1 MEEPTVRSYRI
12 RGTRITGPQQLALD
26 TYWDQYG
33 IEHSQQVL
41 DIPAI
46 FPTSQKVVMEIG
58 FGMGEATALIA
69 RDFPDTG
76 FFAVDVHRPGVGK
89 LFSLIQEH
97 QLKNLR
103 VIQGDGVNQ
112 DSIRQI
118 LQNLKDRKI
127 SACNIV
133 FGMGGKLLQADLD
146 RDTMEAAM
154 KCSSTTVNGR
164 KIDVYKQPITDSK
177 KNSKRGELTLVIEN
191 GEYKTI
197 RVEDKTDAQEEVL
210 QLVYENGKLYNIP
223 SLDEIR
229 QRVNNTFIY

>member
-33 IEHSQQVL
+33 IEQSTQRL
-41 DIPAI
+41 DIHSI

-89 LFSLIQEH
+89 LFSLIKEH

-103 VIQGDGVNQ
+103 VIQGDAHLVMH
-112 DSIRQI
+112 DM
-118 LQNLKDRKI
+118 
-127 SACNIV
+127 
-133 FGMGGKLLQADLD
+133 FAD
-146 RDTMEAAM
+146 A
-154 KCSSTTVNGR
+154 
-164 KIDVYKQPITDSK
+164 
-177 KNSKRGELTLVIEN
+177 
-191 GEYKTI
+191 
-197 RVEDKTDAQEEVL
+197 
-210 QLVYENGKLYNIP
+210 
-223 SLDEIR
+223 SLDGVHLFFPDPWPKKRHNKRRIVNENFLQQVASKLKPGGFIHIATDWVPYAEWIDEVFTATTLFTGG
-229 QRVNNTFIY
+229 RVARPDWRPLTRFEGQGITKDHQVNDFRFVKS

>member
-26 TYWDQYG
+26 TYWDHYG
-33 IEHSQQVL
+33 IEQSQQIL

-103 VIQGDGVNQ
+103 VIQGDAHLVMHDMFADSSLDGVHLFFPDPWPKKRHNK
-112 DSIRQI
+112 R
-118 LQNLKDRKI
+118 R
-127 SACNIV
+127 IV
-133 FGMGGKLLQADLD
+133 NENFLLQVASKLKPGGFIHIATDWVPYAEWID
-146 RDTMEAAM
+146 EVFAA
-154 KCSSTTVNGR
+154 STLFTGGRVARPDWRPLTRFEGQGITKDHQVNDFR
-164 KIDVYKQPITDSK
+164 FI
-177 KNSKRGELTLVIEN
+177 KN
-191 GEYKTI
+191 
-197 RVEDKTDAQEEVL
+197 
-210 QLVYENGKLYNIP
+210 
-223 SLDEIR
+223 
-229 QRVNNTFIY
+229 

>member
-33 IEHSQQVL
+33 IEQSRQIL

-103 VIQGDGVNQ
+103 VIQGDAHLVMHDMFADSSLDGVHLFFPDPWPKKRHNKRR
-112 DSIRQI
+112 IVNENF
-118 LQNLKDRKI
+118 LQQVASKVKQGGFIHIATDWVPYAEWI
-127 SACNIV
+127 DEV
-133 FGMGGKLLQADLD
+133 FAASKLFTGGKVARPDWRPLTRFEGQGITKDHQ
-146 RDTMEAAM
+146 
-154 KCSSTTVNGR
+154 VNDFR
-164 KIDVYKQPITDSK
+164 FI
-177 KNSKRGELTLVIEN
+177 KN
-191 GEYKTI
+191 
-197 RVEDKTDAQEEVL
+197 
-210 QLVYENGKLYNIP
+210 
-223 SLDEIR
+223 
-229 QRVNNTFIY
+229 

>member
-33 IEHSQQVL
+33 IEQSRQIL

-69 RDFPDTG
+69 RDFPETG

-103 VIQGDGVNQ
+103 VIQGDAHLVMHDMFADASLDGVHLFFPDPWPKKRHNKRR
-112 DSIRQI
+112 IVNENF
-118 LQNLKDRKI
+118 LQQVASKLKPGGFIHIATDWVPYAEWI
-127 SACNIV
+127 DEV
-133 FGMGGKLLQADLD
+133 FAATTLFTGG
-146 RDTMEAAM
+146 
-154 KCSSTTVNGR
+154 
-164 KIDVYKQPITDSK
+164 
-177 KNSKRGELTLVIEN
+177 
-191 GEYKTI
+191 
-197 RVEDKTDAQEEVL
+197 RVERPEWRPLTRFEGQGITKDHQ
-210 QLVYENGKLYNIP
+210 
-223 SLDEIR
+223 
-229 QRVNNTFIY
+229 VNDFRFIKI

>member
-33 IEHSQQVL
+33 IEQSRQIL

-69 RDFPDTG
+69 RDFPETG

-103 VIQGDGVNQ
+103 VIQGDAHLVMHDMFA
-112 DSIRQI
+112 DS
-118 LQNLKDRKI
+118 
-127 SACNIV
+127 
-133 FGMGGKLLQADLD
+133 
-146 RDTMEAAM
+146 
-154 KCSSTTVNGR
+154 
-164 KIDVYKQPITDSK
+164 
-177 KNSKRGELTLVIEN
+177 
-191 GEYKTI
+191 
-197 RVEDKTDAQEEVL
+197 
-210 QLVYENGKLYNIP
+210 
-223 SLDEIR
+223 SLDGVHLFFPDPWPKKRHNKRRIVNENFLQQVASKLKPGGFIHLATDWVPYAEWIDEVFAASTLFTGG
-229 QRVNNTFIY
+229 RVARPDWRPLTRFEGQGITKDHQVNDFRFIKN